1 MVADSYDGHIA
12 TLLLSAT
19 DANPSQP
26 RANPKRTP
34 EVSTTHAH
42 HDPAC
47 WAVICLTITWVL
59 GLAMLGSSTGAW
71 AGESVPPAEDAKS
84 GKDAFFD
91 IHEYRVLGNAVLPNT
106 DIERVLY
113 PLLGDHKTIA
123 DVEVARTALEK
134 AYHDRG
140 YATVFVDIP
149 EQDVDEDI
157 VRLRVTEG
165 KLHRVSIGG
174 ARYFSERKILA
185 ALPAAT
191 AGTVPRI
198 PDLQAQLAVLNAQ
211 TADRA
216 VVPVLKAGPTPGTVD
231 LAFNVQD
238 KSPLHGSFDVNDQ
251 YSPDTKPLRATLSLS
266 YNNLFQRL
274 DSISA
279 QYQESPQSPGQVG
292 VFAANYAFG
301 VPADA
306 LHPSVYYI
314 HSNSNVAAIGTLG
327 VLGKG
332 DILGAR
338 FSYPVYQEPGVL
350 QSLVYGADY
359 KHFKDIIGLE
369 STPALITPIS
379 YVNLTLGYAGS
390 WNADWLQDTLNF
402 SANIGPRG
410 VPNNA
415 DAFANKR
422 FEGRPNYFYVRF
434 DDNVLFKLPAGFH
447 VQLRAAGQLAVEPLI
462 SNEDYSIAGIDGVR
476 GYLEAEVLGDK
487 AVKGTLQ
494 VGTPDWRIF
503 AVPVLDGF
511 VYLDAGRAYLIDP
524 LASEPAATTL
534 RSWGAGVNIL
544 PGRSIA
550 GQLIWSNA
558 LTAGPRTPRGDT
570 RILFD
575 LRASF

>member
-1 MVADSYDGHIA
+1 MRHP
-12 TLLLSAT
+12 LSASLG
-19 DANPSQP
+19 ALAWAYAA
-26 RANPKRTP
+26 RI
-34 EVSTTHAH
+34 
-42 HDPAC
+42 
-47 WAVICLTITWVL
+47 AVILVFLVL
-59 GLAMLGSSTGAW
+59 ANVGTLSRASADE
-71 AGESVPPAEDAKS
+71 AVPPAADSQGKS
-84 GKDAFFD
+84 GKESFFD
-91 IHEYRVLGNAVLPNT
+91 IHEYRVLGNVVLANT

-134 AYHDRG
+134 TYHDHG

-149 EQDVDEDI
+149 EQEVSEDI

-191 AGTVPRI
+191 AGTVPRV
-198 PDLQAQLAVLNAQ
+198 PDLQAQLAVINAQ
-211 TADRA
+211 TADRS

-231 LAFNVQD
+231 LALNVKD
-238 KSPLHGSFDVNDQ
+238 DLPLHGSLDVNDQ
-251 YSPDTKPLRATLSLS
+251 YSPDTKPLRATVSLS

-314 HSNSNVAAIGTLG
+314 HSNSDVAAIGTLG

-338 FSYPVYQEPGVL
+338 FSYPVDQQPGVL
-350 QSLVYGADY
+350 QSLVFGADY
-359 KHFKDIIGLE
+359 KHFKDVIGLE

-379 YVNLTLGYAGS
+379 YVNLTLGYSGS
-390 WNADWLQDTLNF
+390 WTGQWLQDALSF
-402 SANIGPRG
+402 SANVGPRG
-410 VPNNA
+410 LPNNA

-422 FEGRPNYFYVRF
+422 FAGRPNYFYLRF
-434 DDNVLFKLPAGFH
+434 DENLMVALPVGFH

-487 AVKGTLQ
+487 AIKGTLQ
-494 VGTPDWRIF
+494 LGTPELRIH
-503 AVPVLDGF
+503 AIPLIDGF

-524 LASEPAATTL
+524 LASEPAVTTL
-534 RSWGAGVNIL
+534 RSWGAGLNLL
-544 PGRSIA
+544 PGRAIA

-558 LTAGPRTPRGDT
+558 VSAGPRTSRGDT